1 MSVILKKQTRCNHRE
16 LMEVNAGDTG
26 LFRGRIK
33 KWKEEGLIK
42 TCQKKKGII
51 SFLTVCYANFQTK

>member
-16 LMEVNAGDTG
+16 LTEVNAGDTG

-42 TCQKKKGII
+42 TCQKQWELFH
-51 SFLTVCYANFQTK
+51 S